1 MSSFGSV
8 FELSWLSGADG
19 IVINGVA
26 AGDYSGR
33 SVASAG
39 DVNGDGSDGL
49 IIGPNFVNP
58 T

>member
-1 MSSFGSV
+1 MSTFGSIID
-8 FELSWLSGADG
+8 LSSLDGADG
-19 IVINGVA
+19 FVINGVA
-26 AGDYSGR
+26 AGDFSGG